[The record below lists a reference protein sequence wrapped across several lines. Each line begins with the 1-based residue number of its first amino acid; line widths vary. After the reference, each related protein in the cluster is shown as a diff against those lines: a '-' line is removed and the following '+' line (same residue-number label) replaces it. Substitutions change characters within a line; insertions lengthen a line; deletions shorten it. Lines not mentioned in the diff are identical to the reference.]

1 MESKA
6 EIKDDLISRIKK
18 SEDLSFL
25 KALQVIV
32 SNSEQKVFD
41 LSNEQQNSINQGRKD
56 IKEGRFKSHNTVISE
71 KRAWLQKQ

>member
-18 SEDLSFL
+18 PEDLSFL
-25 KALQVIV
+25 KALQAIV
-32 SNSEQKVFD
+32 SSSEQKVFD
-41 LSNEQQNSINQGRKD
+41 LSTEQQNSINQGRKD
-56 IKEGRFKSHNTVISE
+56 IKAGRFKSHNTVISE